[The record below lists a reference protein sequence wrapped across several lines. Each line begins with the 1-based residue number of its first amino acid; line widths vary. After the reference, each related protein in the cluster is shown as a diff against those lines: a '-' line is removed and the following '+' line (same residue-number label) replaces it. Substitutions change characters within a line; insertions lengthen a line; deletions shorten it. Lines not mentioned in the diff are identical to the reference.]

1 MVNKETIIFFEAM
14 KEIESIMKKY
24 DADQSG
30 DIDFDEFME
39 MMKAGEDIEDKTM
52 VKGLKETAQQARTHL
67 VCKSDRDTL

>member
-67 VCKSDRDTL
+67 VCKNDRDTL